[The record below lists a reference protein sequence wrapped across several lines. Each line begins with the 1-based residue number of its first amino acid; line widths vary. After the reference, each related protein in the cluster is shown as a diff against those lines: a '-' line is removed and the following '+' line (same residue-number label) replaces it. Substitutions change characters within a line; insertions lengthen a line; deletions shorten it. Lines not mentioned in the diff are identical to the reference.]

1 MKIPCILLVFS
12 ILCFENALI
21 AQSDNTETKDWQD
34 TPADVQKV
42 FTRNDTTFL
51 VIDILSH
58 NPKFKMEDYD
68 SKEPVLLNQ
77 STKLR
82 TVALTKKT
90 HFYDCGENNKPTVE
104 SSRSR
109 WLAWMKQ
116 GIADALKYPAPE
128 PDAHHKEGR
137 QPRLANP
144 FYFNIKNGE
153 VMVVYQPCLP

>member
-1 MKIPCILLVFS
+1 MKILCILFVFS
-12 ILCFENALI
+12 ILCFNTVLI
-21 AQSDNTETKDWQD
+21 AQSDNGETKDWQD

-68 SKEPVLLNQ
+68 SYEPVYLNQ

-82 TVALTKKT
+82 TVALTKTT
-90 HFYDCGENNKPTVE
+90 HFYDCDNNKPTKE
-104 SSRSR
+104 GSRSQ
-109 WLAWMKQ
+109 WLAWMEK
-116 GIADALKYPAPE
+116 GIKEALKYPE

-153 VMVVYQPCLP
+153 VTAVYQPCLP